1 MKCYLGGRL
10 PPGTLHET
18 SVENVNINTISI
30 NVRKETNLLEF
41 EDTTTSS
48 QGMVIDSFT
57 IPLRQ

>member
-10 PPGTLHET
+10 PPGTLHQI

-30 NVRKETNLLEF
+30 IVTKETNLLEF
-41 EDTTTSS
+41 EDTTMSS